1 MAFGLEGKIA
11 IVTGPGGFGRGYAR
25 GLADAGCRVVVA
37 DDGDSG
43 PPICDDLAVLGHESL
58 FVETDVTSEGS
69 TLDMAA
75 TVRRELGGA
84 DILVNN
90 AALFQGMPLP
100 PPDPIEE
107 MPLELW
113 NQVLAMNLTGPLLV
127 TRAVVPL
134 LRAHGG
140 GVIVNQTSPAAWA
153 NSPGRIHY
161 AVAKGAV
168 LPLTRSMARELAADN
183 IRVNAIAPGPVTTGD
198 PAALPADMVARLTE
212 RMCVKKVGTPEDLVG
227 TLLFLASD
235 LSSWMSGQV
244 LVVDG
249 GAVMLG

>member
-1 MAFGLEGKIA
+1 
-11 IVTGPGGFGRGYAR
+11 
-25 GLADAGCRVVVA
+25 
-37 DDGDSG
+37 
-43 PPICDDLAVLGHESL
+43 
-58 FVETDVTSEGS
+58 
-69 TLDMAA
+69 MAA
-75 TVRRELGGA
+75 TVAAELGGA

-100 PPDPIEE
+100 PLDPIEE
-107 MPLELW
+107 MPIERW
-113 NQVLAMNLTGPLLV
+113 NQVLTMNLTGPLLV
-127 TRAVVPL
+127 TRAVAPL
-134 LRAHGG
+134 FRARGG
-140 GVIVNQTSPAAWA
+140 GVVVNQTSPAAWA

-161 AVAKGAV
+161 AVSKGAL
-168 LPLTRSMARELAADN
+168 LPLTRSMARELAGDN

-198 PAALPADMVARLTE
+198 PASLPAEMVARLTE
-212 RMCVKKVGTPEDLVG
+212 RMCVKKVGTPEDLIG

>member
-1 MAFGLEGKIA
+1 
-11 IVTGPGGFGRGYAR
+11 
-25 GLADAGCRVVVA
+25 
-37 DDGDSG
+37 
-43 PPICDDLAVLGHESL
+43 
-58 FVETDVTSEGS
+58 
-69 TLDMAA
+69 MAA
-75 TVRRELGGA
+75 TVAAELGGA

-100 PPDPIEE
+100 PLDPIEE
-107 MPLELW
+107 MPIERW
-113 NQVLAMNLTGPLLV
+113 NEVLAMNLTGPLLV
-127 TRAVVPL
+127 TRAVAPL
-134 LRAHGG
+134 LRGRGG

-161 AVAKGAV
+161 AVSKGAL

-198 PAALPADMVARLTE
+198 PAALPAEMVARLTE
-212 RMCVKKVGTPEDLVG
+212 RMCVKKVGTPEDLIG

>member
-1 MAFGLEGKIA
+1 MAFGLEDKIA
-11 IVTGPGGFGRGYAR
+11 IVTGPGGFGRAYAL
-25 GLADAGCRVVVA
+25 GLADAGARVVLA
-37 DDGDSG
+37 DTADSG
-43 PPICDDLAVLGHESL
+43 PDICDAVRSVGHEAL
-58 FVETDVTSEGS
+58 FVETDVTSEES
-69 TLDMAA
+69 TLARAA
-75 TVRRELGGA
+75 TVAAELGGA

-100 PPDPIEE
+100 PLDPIEE
-107 MPLELW
+107 MPIERW
-113 NQVLAMNLTGPLLV
+113 NQVLTMNLTGPLLV
-127 TRAVVPL
+127 TRAVAPL
-134 LRAHGG
+134 FRARGG
-140 GVIVNQTSPAAWA
+140 GVVVNQTSPAAWA

-161 AVAKGAV
+161 AVSKGAL
-168 LPLTRSMARELAADN
+168 LPLTRSMARELAGDN

-198 PAALPADMVARLTE
+198 PASLPAEMVARLTE
-212 RMCVKKVGTPEDLVG
+212 RMCVKKVGTPEDLIG

>member
-1 MAFGLEGKIA
+1 MAFGLDGKIA
-11 IVTGPGGFGRGYAR
+11 IVTGPGGFGRGYAL
-25 GLADAGCRVVVA
+25 GLADAGARVVLA
-37 DDGDSG
+37 DTAESG
-43 PPICDDLAVLGHESL
+43 LEIRDALRSAGHDAL
-58 FVETDVTSEGS
+58 FVETDVTTEES
-69 TLDMAA
+69 TLAMAA
-75 TVRRELGGA
+75 AVSAELGGA

-100 PPDPIEE
+100 PLDPIEE
-107 MPLELW
+107 MPLERW
-113 NQVLAMNLTGPLLV
+113 NQVLAMNLTAPLLV

-134 LRAHGG
+134 LRARGG

-161 AVAKGAV
+161 AVSKGAL
-168 LPLTRSMARELAADN
+168 LPLTRSLARELAADN

-198 PAALPADMVARLTE
+198 PADLPAEMVARLTE
-212 RMCVKKVGTPEDLVG
+212 RMCVKRVGTPDDLIG
-227 TLLFLASD
+227 TLLFLASEM
-235 LSSWMSGQV
+235 SSWMSGQV